1 MEIVRYCGYCRM
13 PTYRL
18 MGPIIRWWRNL
29 GIFNI
34 NLLINIHLD
43 ITAML
48 KRDIALDLQHIYQ

>member
-1 MEIVRYCGYCRM
+1 
-13 PTYRL
+13 
-18 MGPIIRWWRNL
+18 MGPIIRQWRNL

-48 KRDIALDLQHIYQ
+48 KRDIALDLQHIYQWTLEWTI